1 MLINK
6 EFSISGVFAL
16 IILFVII
23 LEGGLFSVGLT
34 QENEVTP
41 AWIEDIDKAFPRAEK
56 CKQCHESHYS
66 EWKGSRLE
74 SSLTEPIFKVMLGIW
89 LKTNPTE
96 EAKRACL
103 SCHIPSIK
111 AFPQYTEKVISQVLT
126 GNVRVEGVGCS
137 GCHLINSFS
146 SVKSPPADIG
156 YKLGDTYFGPYSNA
170 EENLAHKSESVG
182 VYSSSEY
189 CTACHFDK
197 LQQPGLGSG
206 DMITKE
212 IVCQRC
218 HMGSS
223 VGKSAKGGPMRS
235 IADHSFT
242 GGLPAELSG
251 RSRANIINEWL
262 YKLEADIERRGDEV
276 QIAANIKAG
285 EIAHTL
291 PAEGDPLFKEFILT
305 ISVRDQDGK
314 EVFKGDKIYTRRFK
328 EILNNANIAIETI
341 LRNGETRKVLFNFKV
356 PDSTKRLEMDLL
368 LTYSLISQPD
378 PDLLDRYLGSLPSDE
393 KEEAKKLIAEYRRS
407 YTLAHLFKSY

>member
-1 MLINK
+1 MT
-6 EFSISGVFAL
+6 SIFFLS
-16 IILFVII
+16 VII
-23 LEGGLFSVGLT
+23 FLATGPLSEGKTEEKEAVPT
-34 QENEVTP
+34 
-41 AWIEDIDKAFPRAEK
+41 WIEDIDKAFPRSEK

-74 SSLTEPIFKVMLGIW
+74 SSLTEPIFRVVLGVW
-89 LKTNPTE
+89 LKTNPME

-103 SCHIPSIK
+103 SCHIPSIMT
-111 AFPQYTEKVISQVLT
+111 FPQHADMVISQVLS

-146 SVKSPPADIG
+146 SVKKPLVDIG
-156 YKLGDTYFGPYSNA
+156 YKLGDIYFGSYSNA

-197 LQQPGLGSG
+197 LQQPGIGSG
-206 DMITKE
+206 EMITKE

-223 VGKSAKGGPMRS
+223 VGKSAKGGPMRG
-235 IADHSFT
+235 IADHSFI

-251 RSRANIINEWL
+251 RSRANIMNEWL
-262 YKLEADIERRGDEV
+262 YKLEADTERRGDEV
-276 QIAANIKAG
+276 QITANIKAG

-291 PAEGDPLFKEFILT
+291 PAEGDPLFKEFVLT

-314 EVFKGDKIYTRRFK
+314 EVFKGEKIYTRRFD
-328 EILNNANIAIETI
+328 EILNNAKMSTETI

-356 PDSTKRLEMDLL
+356 PDSTNRLEMDLL
-368 LTYSLISQPD
+368 LTYSLIPQPD
-378 PDLLDRYLGSLPSDE
+378 PDLLGRYLESLPSDE
-393 KEEAKKLIAEYRRS
+393 KEEAMKLIAEYRRS